1 MDFKWYDSEL
11 IKKIKEKVGQD
22 VPADKLF
29 NPMFMKSFTK
39 SSNFDEFVLKSG
51 FTLKEFK
58 LKPNKDLDKY
68 IGENTKFSSWQDM
81 LNKAGAEYSVKK
93 YKSKGM

>member
-1 MDFKWYDSEL
+1 
-11 IKKIKEKVGQD
+11 
-22 VPADKLF
+22 
-29 NPMFMKSFTK
+29 MFMKSFTK

-68 IGENTKFSSWQDM
+68 ICENTKFSSWQDM
-81 LNKAGAEYSVKK
+81 LNKAGAEYLKSQ
-93 YKSKGM
+93 YKSKG